1 MRALVLAVALSLPG
15 AAFADDLL
23 DANKALAAKS
33 YPQALQLYT
42 KLAAAGNAEA
52 RFRLG
57 EMYWYGQ
64 GVPADSAKGDA
75 LFAQAAAAGIAD
87 AKTAMGRTALRAQ
100 RSADIAYWTAKYD
113 GADLTSG
120 KYRCDR
126 PAMPALSK
134 SNSEIAATSAAYNA
148 WTTCYNGM
156 IANLSDA
163 MPPGKRIPADVLD
176 LMTEAEFDKA
186 RAHLDRVYAGVA
198 DTAQAGAAEMVA
210 QHSAW
215 EKSTVAFVADTNLQV
230 ATRNK
235 MEKEQLELRMHQIA
249 GLQAQAKPPRDTS
262 PPPPPP
268 PAGGK

>member
-1 MRALVLAVALSLPG
+1 MRAFILAVALSLPG

-23 DANKALAAKS
+23 DANKALVAKS

-87 AKTAMGRTALRAQ
+87 ARTAMARTGLRAQ
-100 RSADIAYWTAKYD
+100 RSAEIAYWTDKYD

-120 KYRCDR
+120 KYRCER
-126 PAMPALSK
+126 PAMPAMSK

-148 WTTCYNGM
+148 WTACYNGM

-163 MPPGKRIPADVLD
+163 MPPGKRIPADIID

-186 RAHLDRVYAGVA
+186 RTHLDRVYARVA

-210 QHSAW
+210 QHGAW
-215 EKSTVAFVADTNLQV
+215 EKSTVTFVADKNRLLSV
-230 ATRNK
+230 RSK
-235 MEKEQLELRMHQIA
+235 MEKEQLELRMHQLA
-249 GLQAQAKPPRDTS
+249 GRQTEANPPRDS
-262 PPPPPP
+262 APPPRPR
-268 PAGGK
+268 AVGK